1 MAGYGDG
8 TFGSKLNFETQITN
22 GRCPQCYEIS
32 IFVSITPE
40 VFRCTT
46 CGNDLKQYV
55 NGKISYLP
63 MMTSNKNED
72 IKRDGQKG

>member
-22 GRCPQCYEIS
+22 GTCPSCSELS
-32 IFVSITPE
+32 IFVSIHPE
-40 VFRCTT
+40 IFRCTT
-46 CGNDLKQYV
+46 CGNYLKQYV

-63 MMTSNKNED
+63 IMASKKD
-72 IKRDGQKG
+72 IQRDEQKG

>member
-22 GRCPQCYEIS
+22 GTCPHCNELS
-32 IFVSITPE
+32 IFVSINPE
-40 VFRCTT
+40 IFRCTT

-63 MMTSNKNED
+63 IMSSNSN
-72 IKRDGQKG
+72 IHRDGQKG